1 LGPRPGLTEAT
12 LSYTN
17 ATPYLAYGG
26 ANQDGTI
33 TLTVYAYSTP
43 DRSVSPGEWD
53 AEGAVLVGTT
63 TVQASSSPTNEDLVF
78 DLVKGTVNRIAA
90 DLIQDQKAGVSFYTA
105 RIGVEANEMTRLQ
118 GLTLMPGMPVEAF
131 IETGER
137 TALSYLMK
145 PLSDQLSRAW
155 RED

>member
-1 LGPRPGLTEAT
+1 MGPRPGLTEAT

-43 DRSVSPGEWD
+43 DGSVSPGEWD

-63 TVQASSSPTNEDLVF
+63 SVQASSSPTNEDLVF
-78 DLVKGTVNRIAA
+78 DLDEGPLEPLLDDPPYIGFGVRVIGDYLGPTRANLRTSSWTPTTAMGGT
-90 DLIQDQKAGVSFYTA
+90 S
-105 RIGVEANEMTRLQ
+105 
-118 GLTLMPGMPVEAF
+118 
-131 IETGER
+131 
-137 TALSYLMK
+137 S
-145 PLSDQLSRAW
+145 
-155 RED
+155 